1 LYFSKPCPES
11 APQASNFDY
20 SKQEISKLRT
30 MRVLFLNPPFHP
42 RFSREQRSPAVT
54 KSGTLYYPKWLATA
68 AGVAIK
74 NGHAVDLLDCPA
86 AGFSVQAV
94 VDRITAKNIEAVVCD
109 TSTPSIFNDVSVIE
123 SLKAAKPSL
132 HVLMVGRHV
141 SSLPAETLA
150 LSPALEAVAIRE
162 YEYTVRDW
170 LEAKACGADLS
181 TVDGLVWRPAG
192 NGEIVT
198 NRPRTAIENLDE
210 LPFVS
215 EVYQRFLHTPDYF
228 YGHSLWPLVVFD
240 TSRGCPFHCSFCV
253 YPQTFSG
260 HKMRYRSVNN
270 VADEF
275 EFVSR
280 EMPEIKTVMLED
292 DTFIISKPRTME
304 LAHELIRR
312 GNKLPFDSNCRA
324 DIGAEGELLSTLHR
338 AGARLFCVGFE
349 SGDVEVIHG
358 MKKNNDD
365 RRDAKYHEEAF
376 RFVRRCREAGIMV
389 HGCFMVGN
397 LNETPASMEKTLKFA
412 KKLRPDTAQFFPIM
426 VYPGTSA
433 FQEAKNRGYIQI
445 EDWSAWLT
453 KDGLHNSIVTLP
465 NITHEQLVSFCD
477 RARRSF
483 YLSPPY
489 LLYKLKQSLKD
500 RRELQRNLK
509 GFLTLSKYLLRGS
522 QHESKRLA
530 PSKHDFKAVT
540 ARPQA
545 VEEGSHAI
553 VSPRRDAA

>member
-1 LYFSKPCPES
+1 
-11 APQASNFDY
+11 
-20 SKQEISKLRT
+20 

-74 NGHAVDLLDCPA
+74 SGHDVDLVDAPA
-86 AGFSVQAV
+86 GGFSVQAV
-94 VDRITAKNIEAVVCD
+94 IDRIAAKNIEAVVCD
-109 TSTPSIFNDVSVIE
+109 TSTPSIINDISVVE
-123 SLKAAKPSL
+123 AMVAANPSL

-141 SSLPAETLA
+141 SSLPKETLA
-150 LSPALEAVAIRE
+150 MSSSLQAVAIRE

-181 TVDGLVWRPAG
+181 TVDGLVWRSAT
-192 NGEIVT
+192 GEIIS
-198 NRPRTAIENLDE
+198 NKQREAIKNLDE

-215 EVYQRFLHTPDYF
+215 EVYKRFLHTPDYF

-240 TSRGCPFHCSFCV
+240 TSRGCPYHCSFCV

-260 HKMRYRSVNN
+260 HTMRYRSVAN

-275 EFVSR
+275 EFVAR

-292 DTFIISKPRTME
+292 DTFIVSRPRTLE
-304 LAHELIRR
+304 LANELIRR
-312 GNKLPFDSNCRA
+312 GNKLPFDANCRA
-324 DIGAEGELLSTLHR
+324 DIGAEDELLSTLHK

-365 RRDAKYHEEAF
+365 RRDAKYHEEAHK
-376 RFVRRCREAGIMV
+376 FVRRCQKAGIMV

-397 LNETPASMEKTLKFA
+397 LNETPASMEKTLGFA
-412 KKLRPDTAQFFPIM
+412 KALRPDTAQFFPIM
-426 VYPGTSA
+426 VYPGTVA
-433 FQEAKNRGYIQI
+433 YQEAKKRDYIQI
-445 EDWSAWLT
+445 EDWGAWLT
-453 KDGLHNSIVTLP
+453 KDGLHNSVVTLP

-483 YLSPPY
+483 YLAPSY
-489 LLYKLKQSLKD
+489 LAYKLKQSLMD
-500 RRELQRNLK
+500 RRELQRNVK
-509 GFLTLSKYLLRGS
+509 GFVTLSKYLLRGS
-522 QHESKRLA
+522 D
-530 PSKHDFKAVT
+530 HDKT
-540 ARPQA
+540 ATDAKTATPNKPQGA
-545 VEEGSHAI
+545 TVLLDS
-553 VSPRRDAA
+553 

>member
-1 LYFSKPCPES
+1 
-11 APQASNFDY
+11 
-20 SKQEISKLRT
+20 

-74 NGHAVDLLDCPA
+74 NGHEVDLVDSPA
-86 AGFSVQAV
+86 AGYTVRSVI
-94 VDRITAKNIEAVVCD
+94 DRIDAKNIDAVVCD
-109 TSTPSIFNDVSVIE
+109 TSTPSILNDISVVE
-123 SLKAAKPSL
+123 ALVAAKPSL
-132 HVLMVGRHV
+132 HVLLVGRHV
-141 SSLPAETLA
+141 SSLPRETLA
-150 LSPALEAVAIRE
+150 MSNVLEAVAIRE

-170 LEAKACGADLS
+170 LAAKQCGAALS
-181 TVDGLVWRPAG
+181 AVDGLVWRRHTT
-192 NGEIVT
+192 GEIV
-198 NRPRTAIENLDE
+198 NNNPRPAIENLDE

-215 EVYQRFLHTPDYF
+215 QVYKRFLHAPDYF

-240 TSRGCPFHCSFCV
+240 TSRGCPYHCSFCV

-260 HKMRYRSVNN
+260 HRMRYRSVSN

-275 EFVSR
+275 DFVAR
-280 EMPEIKTVMLED
+280 EMPEVKTVMLED

-304 LAHELIRR
+304 LARELIRR
-312 GNKLPFDSNCRA
+312 GNRLPFDANCRA
-324 DIGAEGELLSTLHR
+324 DIGAEGELLSTLHQ

-349 SGDVEVIHG
+349 SGDVEVING

-365 RRDAKYHEEAF
+365 RRDKKYHDEAF
-376 RFVRRCREAGIMV
+376 RFVKRCRESGIMV

-397 LNETPASMEKTLKFA
+397 LNETPHSMEKTLAFA
-412 KKLRPDTAQFFPIM
+412 KKLQPDTAQFFPIM
-426 VYPGTSA
+426 VYPGTTA
-433 FQEAKNRGYIQI
+433 YEEAKKRNYIQI
-445 EDWSAWLT
+445 EDWGAWLT
-453 KDGLHNSIVTLP
+453 KDGLHNSVVTLP

-489 LLYKLKQSLKD
+489 LLYKLKQSLRD

-509 GFLTLSKYLLRGS
+509 GFFTLSKYLLRGS
-522 QHESKRLA
+522 GHEKEQRFQQADARQPSMAAA
-530 PSKHDFKAVT
+530 PS
-540 ARPQA
+540 PQ
-545 VEEGSHAI
+545 GG
-553 VSPRRDAA
+553 D